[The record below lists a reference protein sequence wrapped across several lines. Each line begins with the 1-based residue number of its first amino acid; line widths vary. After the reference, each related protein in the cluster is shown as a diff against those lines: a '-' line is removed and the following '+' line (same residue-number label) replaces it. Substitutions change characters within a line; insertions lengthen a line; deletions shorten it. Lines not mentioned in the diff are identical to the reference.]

1 MNLTATL
8 NSEGGVLDLLLE
20 SCEAIDCFL
29 SSIGLTRLQAVVVF
43 GMLLFGYL
51 AKLGE
56 LSGLQP
62 EAPHAEDDHED

>member
-20 SCEAIDCFL
+20 SCEAIGCLL
-29 SSIGLTRLQAVVVF
+29 SSIGLTRFQALVAF
-43 GMLLFGYL
+43 GMLFFGYL

-62 EAPHAEDDHED
+62 EAPHAEHDHED